1 MRSSFIFTDL
11 FIGDEFTCS
20 RFHGETV
27 FTRNRFYGV
36 NKDTGEEVEFEL
48 EDPVELIHRRTM
60 ASCEALKEQGD
71 T

>member
-1 MRSSFIFTDL
+1 MFTDL

-27 FTRNRFYGV
+27 FIRTRFYGV
-36 NKDTGEEVEFEL
+36 NKNTGEEVEFEL

-60 ASCEALKEQGD
+60 TSREALKEHED